1 MAKAKNTRER
11 NWTDEEMRVFAEVLA
26 DPDNAFAMGLEML
39 ALKRSSNKETFEL
52 IKKCLDV
59 KIKELC
65 EESGVGGTTPFNGV

>member
-11 NWTDEEMRVFAEVLA
+11 NWTEEEMRVFAEVLA
-26 DPDNAFAMGLEML
+26 DPDNAFAML